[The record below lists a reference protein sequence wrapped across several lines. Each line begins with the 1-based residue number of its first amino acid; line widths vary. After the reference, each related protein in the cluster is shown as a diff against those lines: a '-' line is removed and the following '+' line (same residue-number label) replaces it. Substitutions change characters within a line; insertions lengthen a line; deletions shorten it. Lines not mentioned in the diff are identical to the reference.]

1 MFIIFSQLNPPFSG
15 SYRIVKMPV
24 SIYRVIFYRFNNLFV
39 LRLPLHSNSTVYFIH
54 RTQYLLQNL
63 ASFVKFFDNFGV
75 LFTSQFFVF
84 ITYTTWR
91 NSRKVGDN
99 AKLLRVLR
107 CCLVSVLSC
116 FDSVL
121 KTQFGL

>member
-75 LFTSQFFVF
+75 LFTSQFFALVMRHGE
-84 ITYTTWR
+84 ISEKSEVR
-91 NSRKVGDN
+91 RKVIKS
-99 AKLLRVLR
+99 KLEYYNVVSYHSFRFIG
-107 CCLVSVLSC
+107 LVI
-116 FDSVL
+116 
-121 KTQFGL
+121 